1 MTISALFILDA
12 KGKIIISRDYRGDCR
27 VSCVDRFVQRL
38 VEEEDAHVRPVF
50 EEDGINYIY
59 VKHQNIY
66 LLAVTRRN
74 ADATMVLLF
83 LYTLIKVLEE
93 YFTNLEEESI
103 RDNFVI
109 TYELLDEMMDFGY
122 PQTTEPQLL
131 KQYITQKGHK
141 LNKAQ
146 ITLPDGITGPH
157 PWRPLGIKYR
167 KNEVFLD
174 VIEKVNL
181 LIGSNGSILNSE
193 IIGQIMVKCYL
204 SGVPQLRLGLNDRV
218 QLSEQH
224 RATQSSKGIELEDVK
239 FHQCVSL
246 SRFDEEGIISFI
258 PPDGDFELL
267 SYRLSANI
275 KPLYIVEAIVDSHA
289 HSRVEYLVKIR
300 SQYKQRSVANNVK
313 VIVPV
318 PADADSPRFRA
329 TIGSVQYSP
338 GQNCI
343 IWTIRQFSGDKEFS
357 MRAHFGLPSI
367 TNEEEEKTMPP
378 ISVEFEIPYFTVSGI
393 QVRYLKITEPN
404 DKYTALPWVRYI
416 TQNGQYQ
423 IRTN

>member
-1 MTISALFILDA
+1 MSVSALFILDS
-12 KGKIIISRDYRGDCR
+12 KGKIIISRDYRGDVR

-38 VEEEDAHVRPVF
+38 VEEDESSLKPVF

-59 VKHQNIY
+59 VKHNNVF

-83 LYTLIKVLEE
+83 LHTIIKVFEE
-93 YFTNLEEESI
+93 YFSALEEESI

-146 ITLPDGITGPH
+146 VTIPASLTGPH
-157 PWRPLGIKYR
+157 PWRPPDIKYR

-181 LIGSNGSILNSE
+181 LIGSNGAILNSE
-193 IIGQIMVKCYL
+193 IIGQVMVKCYL
-204 SGVPQLRLGLNDRV
+204 SGVPVLRLGLNDRV
-218 QLSEQH
+218 QFSDQNK
-224 RATQSSKGIELEDVK
+224 ATQSTKGIDMEDVK

-246 SRFDEEGIISFI
+246 SRFDEEGIISFV
-258 PPDGDFELL
+258 PPDGEFELL

-289 HSRVEYLVKIR
+289 HSRVEYLVKVR
-300 SQYKQRSVANNVK
+300 SQYKPRSVANNVK
-313 VIVPV
+313 IVIPV
-318 PADADSPRFRA
+318 PPDADSPRFRA
-329 TIGSVQYSP
+329 SIGSVQYSP

-343 IWTIRQFSGDKEFS
+343 IWTIRQFSGEKEFL

-367 TNEEEEKTMPP
+367 VNEEEEKTMPP

-393 QVRYLKITEPN
+393 QVRYLKITEPIE
-404 DKYTALPWVRYI
+404 KYTALPWVRYI

-423 IRTN
+423 IRTT

>member
-1 MTISALFILDA
+1 M
-12 KGKIIISRDYRGDCR
+12 
-27 VSCVDRFVQRL
+27 
-38 VEEEDAHVRPVF
+38 
-50 EEDGINYIY
+50 
-59 VKHQNIY
+59 
-66 LLAVTRRN
+66 
-74 ADATMVLLF
+74 
-83 LYTLIKVLEE
+83 
-93 YFTNLEEESI
+93 NLM
-103 RDNFVI
+103 R
-109 TYELLDEMMDFGY
+109 
-122 PQTTEPQLL
+122 
-131 KQYITQKGHK
+131 YITQKGHK

-146 ITLPDGITGPH
+146 VQLPIDVTGPH
-157 PWRPLGIKYR
+157 PWRAPGIKYR

-181 LIGSNGSILNSE
+181 LIGSNGAILNSE

-204 SGVPQLRLGLNDRV
+204 SGIPELRLGLNDRV
-218 QLSEQH
+218 QLSEQ
-224 RATQSSKGIELEDVK
+224 SKGSQPTKGIDMEDVK

-275 KPLYIVEAIVDSHA
+275 KPLYVVEAIVDSHA
-289 HSRVEYLVKIR
+289 HSRVEYLVKVR

-313 VIVPV
+313 IIIPV

-329 TIGSVQYSP
+329 SIGSVQYSP

-343 IWTIRQFSGDKEFS
+343 IWTIRQFSGDKEYL

-367 TNEEEEKTMPP
+367 TNEEDEKTMPP

-393 QVRYLKITEPN
+393 QVRYLKILERTE
-404 DKYTALPWVRYI
+404 KYTALPCVRYI